1 MRSATINSN
10 PPIKGELRNIIKNE
24 INSLQKEVK
33 LQELMD
39 FFTRLTPQ
47 EPQMGFEPIFATYE
61 VAVLSNYTIEAGVDM
76 RRL

>member
-1 MRSATINSN
+1 
-10 PPIKGELRNIIKNE
+10 
-24 INSLQKEVK
+24 
-33 LQELMD
+33 MD